1 MKIKP
6 RTLYIIIAA
15 LFSAVAYTAWWSV
28 ATL

>member
-15 LFSAVAYTAWWSV
+15 MVAVDLAVIWWAV